1 MSQKNREKPNT
12 HNCPDRRHCQ
22 TPLKLGFTHA
32 YSTMSSRGLAHL
44 LDYWNVW
51 GQVRSTQPTRWGI
64 VFSASEVL
72 GKTGRKIEER
82 LRTLLAM
89 QHKLSKSQY
98 N

>member
-1 MSQKNREKPNT
+1 MS
-12 HNCPDRRHCQ
+12 
-22 TPLKLGFTHA
+22 G
-32 YSTMSSRGLAHL
+32 RGLAHL
-44 LDYWNVW
+44 LDDWNVW

-89 QHKLSKSQY
+89 QHKLSKLQ
-98 N
+98 